1 MASTLQF
8 VSIIVFTFGAPA
20 FSALA
25 LIYLL
30 QRKRGNGLFRLFT
43 VLCASAFLGNIV
55 AAAFAINSQFV
66 TTALALIAGILPPM
80 MAHLIL
86 QQECGKRALLRPFLG
101 LFYVAPLIAE
111 AAVQSPWSRY
121 FEYSS
126 QIILGATSAFSLAL
140 LVFTRRTRDRAERR
154 QRIWNLVL
162 FSILLLSAGAVY
174 ASDNPIFA
182 LVPDYVLL
190 IFFAVRLY
198 YTERLTFFDTFVRG
212 GSFFAIGVTLIA
224 LLLQTIPSFADVFST
239 DFSTDWTHAC
249 LSILALMPI
258 WIVGPFLYHRVARWT
273 DYMLGRKYSVIEAE
287 RLFMQ
292 TTQAEMSEA
301 QLQSAAKL
309 SFQEIFCCRAEVV
322 FHARFSAVG
331 PKDLV
336 HDLVPE
342 GAIRLLSRENQ
353 IPFLS
358 ADRRLFDTL
367 ATTLGVLLQ
376 NVRLRAQ
383 QERQLLRE
391 QELAALASRAELRA
405 LRAQINPHFLFNALN
420 AIAGWI
426 RTEPEFADETIAQ
439 LAEVFRYTL
448 QRSQNEWVQVC
459 EEMDFIRSYLA
470 VERARFR
477 DRLEIEIEVEPAV
490 NSLQI
495 PAMVIQP
502 IVETAI
508 KHGASQAATKGK
520 VKVAIRRDA
529 SILRIEVTD
538 NGPGFPPT
546 FTLESTGAGHGL
558 WNVSERLKGYYSSQG
573 KLQWENRPM
582 GSCVTLELGIREEL

>member
-1 MASTLQF
+1 MAASLQF
-8 VSIIVFTFGAPA
+8 VSIIVFTLGAPA
-20 FSALA
+20 FSVLA

-43 VLCASAFLGNIV
+43 VLCAFAFLGNIV
-55 AAAFAINSQFV
+55 AASFAINSQFV
-66 TTALALIAGILPPM
+66 TTARALIAGILPPM
-80 MAHLIL
+80 MAHLIV
-86 QQECGKRALLRPFLG
+86 QQEREHGKRAFVRPFLW
-101 LFYVAPLIAE
+101 LFYAAPILAE
-111 AAVQSPWSRY
+111 AAAQSPWSR
-121 FEYSS
+121 FFDFSS

-140 LVFTRRTRDRAERR
+140 LIFTRRARDRAERR

-162 FSILLLSAGAVY
+162 FGLLLLSAGAAF

-182 LVPDYVLL
+182 LLPDYVLL
-190 IFFAVRLY
+190 LFFAVRLY

-212 GSFFAIGVTLIA
+212 GSFFAVGVTLIA
-224 LLLQTIPSFADVFST
+224 LLLQAIPSFANVFA
-239 DFSTDWTHAC
+239 TDWTHAC
-249 LSILALMPI
+249 LAILALMPI
-258 WIVGPFLYHRVARWT
+258 WIVGPFLYRRVARWM
-273 DYMLGRKYSVIEAE
+273 DYMLGRKYSAIEAE

-292 TTQAEMSEA
+292 AAQAGMSEA
-301 QLQSAAKL
+301 QLQSAAEQSL
-309 SFQEIFCCRAEVV
+309 QNIFRCHAEVV
-322 FHARFSAVG
+322 FHARSFTAS
-331 PKDLV
+331 PEDLV
-336 HDLVPE
+336 YELAPE
-342 GAIRLLSRENQ
+342 GAIRLLARDNQ

-358 ADRRLFDTL
+358 ADRRLLDTL

-376 NVRLRAQ
+376 NAQLRSQ

-426 RTEPEFADETIAQ
+426 RTEPEFADETVAQ

-448 QRSQNEWVQVC
+448 QRSQIEWVQVR

-495 PAMVIQP
+495 PAMMIQP
-502 IVETAI
+502 LVENAI
-508 KHGASQAATKGK
+508 KHGASQVTTKGQ
-520 VKVAIRRDA
+520 VKVTIYRDA
-529 SILRIEVTD
+529 CVIHIEVTD
-538 NGPGFPPT
+538 NGPGFPPA
-546 FTLESTGAGHGL
+546 FILESAGSGHGL
-558 WNVSERLKGYYSSQG
+558 WNVSERLKGYYPGQG
-573 KLQWENRPM
+573 NLRWKSGLM
-582 GSCVTLELGIREEL
+582 GTCVTLELGVREES